1 VARLCYTMAM
11 TDNELWTEIL
21 RGNHAAWGELV
32 ERYKSLVYGVSSYV
46 GLAMA
51 DSADCF
57 QQTWVLLYEHRN
69 RIQDPTRLTS
79 WLVTTAKREAIRLK
93 RRASA
98 KAAEPDISEEP
109 DRNPLPDE
117 ELELIETQSQLEA
130 ALREI
135 DLPCRQLLELF
146 FFADEEFSY
155 EQIAHRMGLAPNTL
169 GAKRRR
175 CLQKLKRIL
184 VEQGYFEERNAD

>member
-1 VARLCYTMAM
+1 MAM
-11 TDNELWTEIL
+11 TDSELWAEIL
-21 RGNHAAWGELV
+21 VGNHAAWGVLV
-32 ERYKSLVYGVSSYV
+32 ERYKSLVYGVTSYV

-57 QQTWVLLYEHRN
+57 QQTWVLLYQHR
-69 RIQDPTRLTS
+69 RQIQDPARLTS

-93 RRASA
+93 RRSSA
-98 KAAEPDISEEP
+98 KAAEPDITEEP
-109 DRNPLPDE
+109 DSSPLPDE
-117 ELELIETQSQLEA
+117 ELELLETQSQLEA

-155 EQIAHRMGLAPNTL
+155 EQIARRMGLAPNTL

-175 CLQKLKRIL
+175 CLEKLKQIL
-184 VEQGYFEERNAD
+184 IEHGYFEERKSD

>member
-1 VARLCYTMAM
+1 MAM
-11 TDNELWTEIL
+11 TDSELWAEIL
-21 RGNHAAWGELV
+21 RGNHAAWGDLV
-32 ERYKSLVYGVSSYV
+32 ERYKSLVYGVTSYV
-46 GLAMA
+46 GLAIA

-57 QQTWVLLYEHRN
+57 QQTWVLLYQHRN
-69 RIQDPTRLTS
+69 QINDPAKLTS

-93 RRASA
+93 RRSATRASD
-98 KAAEPDISEEP
+98 PDTGEEP
-109 DRNPLPDE
+109 DHNPLPDE
-117 ELELIETQSQLEA
+117 ELELLETQAQLEA
-130 ALREI
+130 ALRDI

-175 CLQKLKRIL
+175 CLEKLKRIL
-184 VEQGYFEERNAD
+184 VDQGYFHERNSD

>member
-1 VARLCYTMAM
+1 MAK
-11 TDNELWTEIL
+11 TDTELWAEIL
-21 RGNHAAWGELV
+21 QGSHAAWGELV
-32 ERYKSLVYGVSSYV
+32 ERYKSLVYSVSGHV
-46 GLAMA
+46 GLSMA

-57 QQTWVLLYEHRN
+57 QQTWVLLFQN
-69 RIQDPTRLTS
+69 RSHIQDPVRLSS

-93 RRASA
+93 KRSASVA
-98 KAAEPDISEEP
+98 GDYDTEEP
-109 DRNPLPDE
+109 QDNTPLPDQ
-117 ELELIETQSQLEA
+117 ELELVEAQAQLET

-155 EQIAHRMGLAPNTL
+155 EQIARRLGVAPNTL

-175 CLQKLKRIL
+175 CLEKLKRIL
-184 VEQGYFEERNAD
+184 ENYGYFGERKSD